1 MTDDLPQ
8 FAIPAQKPTRDRP
21 LLGATVLV
29 VEDSRF
35 ASEAVRL
42 LCLRSGARIRRADTL
57 ASAHR
62 HLQVYRPTAVIV
74 DLGLP
79 DGSGL
84 ELIAELDHSDTRVPV
99 LLGTSGDPA
108 SEDEALEAGADGFI
122 QKPITSLAEFQQAI
136 LTRLPEAAHPVG
148 PRAMSSDVVAPDP
161 LALRDDL
168 AHVADVLSTGE
179 EDPDMLDYVAQFLG
193 SVAQCASDAPLA
205 AAARGLATARAAG
218 QRGFP
223 EAAVISKLVANRL
236 EGNIA
241 L

>member
-1 MTDDLPQ
+1 MTTDISQ
-8 FAIPAQKPTRDRP
+8 FTLARQKPTRERP
-21 LLGATVLV
+21 LLGATIML

-62 HLQVYRPTAVIV
+62 HLLVYRPTAVIV

-84 ELIAELDHSDTRVPV
+84 GLIGELAGSVTRVPV

-108 SEDEALEAGADGFI
+108 AETGALAAGADGFL
-122 QKPITSLAEFQQAI
+122 QKPITSLATFQQAI
-136 LTRLPEAAHPVG
+136 LSRMPDAVQITG
-148 PRAMSSDVVAPDP
+148 PRALSADQVAPDP

-168 AHVADVLSTGE
+168 AHAADVLSTSAS
-179 EDPDMLDYVAQFLG
+179 DPELLDYVAQFLG
-193 SVAQCASDAPLA
+193 SVAHCAHDP
-205 AAARGLATARAAG
+205 GLAEAAEGLARARAG
-218 QRGFP
+218 GGHCAP
-223 EAAVISKLVANRL
+223 EAAAVSAIVATRL
-236 EGNIA
+236 EGKHAI
-241 L
+241 

>member
-1 MTDDLPQ
+1 MTDDISQ
-8 FAIPAQKPTRDRP
+8 FSIAPQKPTRDRP
-21 LLGATVLV
+21 LLGATVMV

-62 HLQVYRPTAVIV
+62 HLGVYRPSAVIV

-84 ELIAELDHSDTRVPV
+84 DLIRELAFSDTRVPV

-108 SEDEALEAGADGFI
+108 AEEAALAAGADGFI
-122 QKPITSLAEFQQAI
+122 QKPVTSLAAFQQAI
-136 LTRLPEAAHPVG
+136 LNRMPPNSRPAG
-148 PRAMSSDVVAPDP
+148 PRAITSDTVAPDP

-179 EDPDMLDYVAQFLG
+179 SDPGLLDYVAQFLG
-193 SVAQCASDAPLA
+193 SVAHCAHDDRLAEA
-205 AAARGLATARAAG
+205 AAHLARARALG
-218 QRGFP
+218 GGGTQ
-223 EAAVISKLVANRL
+223 EAAAISRLVATRL
-236 EGNIA
+236 EGSVA